1 MQREELE
8 RIYDEHAGSAA
19 ALFRRFSSCEAD
31 VRDLLQDWLV
41 KIAKSVESLATVENE
56 RSYLLRIAYR
66 VGVDWSR
73 RKGARQRQR
82 ERIADE
88 MPREFLPMVDPD
100 REMMRESLES
110 SLAKLPDEQRLVVQ
124 LKLWD
129 SLTFSEIGEVLQ
141 ISSNT
146 ASSRYRYGLSKLQ
159 ETLQPLYK
167 ELYTETNQ

>member
-8 RIYDEHAGSAA
+8 RIYDEHASCAA
-19 ALFRRFSSCEAD
+19 ALFRRFASCESD

-41 KIAKSVESLATVENE
+41 KIAKGVDSVAAIENE
-56 RSYLLRIAYR
+56 RAYLLRIAYR

-73 RKGARQRQR
+73 RNGARQRQR
-82 ERIADE
+82 DRIAEE
-88 MPREFLPMVDPD
+88 MPREFLPQIDPD
-100 REMMRESLES
+100 REMMRNSLEK
-110 SLAKLPDEQRLVVQ
+110 SLATLPNEQRLVVQ

-129 SLTFSEIGEVLQ
+129 SLTFNEIGEVLD

-159 ETLQPLYK
+159 ETLQPLYN
-167 ELYTETNQ
+167 ELCS